1 MNLSNL
7 KQRIILA
14 TAAQAPRLEQAATFA
29 KDNWRDIALGL
40 AMIAI
45 IDDIDDLEDITTTTA
60 AVSIMTAASQGVI

>member
-45 IDDIDDLEDITTTTA
+45 VDDIDDIEAIA
-60 AVSIMTAASQGVI
+60 AAASEGAI

>member
-1 MNLSNL
+1 MNLSTL

-29 KDNWRDIALGL
+29 KDNWKDIALGL

-45 IDDIDDLEDITTTTA
+45 VDDIDDIETIA
-60 AVSIMTAASQGVI
+60 AAASQGDI

>member
-45 IDDIDDLEDITTTTA
+45 VDDIDDIETIA
-60 AVSIMTAASQGVI
+60 AAASQGAI

>member
-1 MNLSNL
+1 MNLSTL

-29 KDNWRDIALGL
+29 KDNWKDIALGL

-45 IDDIDDLEDITTTTA
+45 VDDIDDIETIA
-60 AVSIMTAASQGVI
+60 AAASQGAI

>member
-29 KDNWRDIALGL
+29 KDNWKDIALGL

-45 IDDIDDLEDITTTTA
+45 VDDIDDIETIA
-60 AVSIMTAASQGVI
+60 AAASQGAI

>member
-14 TAAQAPRLEQAATFA
+14 AAAHAPRLEQAATFA

-45 IDDIDDLEDITTTTA
+45 VDDIDDIEAIA
-60 AVSIMTAASQGVI
+60 AAASQGAI